1 MPASPRP
8 AKTPFA
14 PNVTP
19 PRPQPRPL
27 STGQRSMG
35 WLLVLVPL
43 LAGLSLSISSGLIP
57 GHEPKWHDQLVWQ
70 IPHLFQITA
79 GIIINDLPAL
89 GICWLLCY
97 LGDKAEGRRLPKLLI
112 WPVVLLLC
120 TLVCCELLWSIT
132 GLWVV
137 TCPYTTLLIF
147 GATLYILLLLFL
159 RCMRNPFRSSTALH
173 AIYGGLVVI
182 NAFWFLHSLGDG
194 TLFTRHGIF
203 GKTSAR
209 AAWDNPLLP
218 ASNYSPPYHSWI
230 FESAE
235 VMKAV
240 ESHSR

>member
-1 MPASPRP
+1 MSIRTR
-8 AKTPFA
+8 KGKVPFA

-19 PRPQPRPL
+19 PRAKPKAL
-27 STGQRSMG
+27 STGQRCMG
-35 WLLVLVPL
+35 WLLVLVPV
-43 LAGLSLSISSGLIP
+43 LAAASLSISACLIP
-57 GHEPKWHDQLVWQ
+57 GHEPSWDELIVWQ
-70 IPHLFQITA
+70 IPHLFHVA
-79 GIIINDLPAL
+79 ASIIINDLPAL
-89 GICWLLCY
+89 GICWLVCY
-97 LGDKAEGRRLPKLLI
+97 LGDMAEGRRLPKLLI

-132 GLWVV
+132 GFWVV

-147 GATLYILLLLFL
+147 GATLYPLLILTL
-159 RCMRNPFRSSTALH
+159 RSMRNPFRSSTALH

-230 FESAE
+230 FEPTE

-240 ESHSR
+240 ESHTR